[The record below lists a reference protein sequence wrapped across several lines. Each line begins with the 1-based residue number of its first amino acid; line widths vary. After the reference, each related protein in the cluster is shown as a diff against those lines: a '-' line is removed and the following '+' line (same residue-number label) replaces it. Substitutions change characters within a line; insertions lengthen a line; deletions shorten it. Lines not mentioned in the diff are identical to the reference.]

1 MKIIWSYKIM
11 FHHKSVEHLYNTTS
25 NTDHLNTDHLNT
37 DHLNTDHLNTDHLN
51 KEHYY
56 QPPFLWGFILA

>member
-25 NTDHLNTDHLNT
+25 NTDHLNTDHLQ
-37 DHLNTDHLNTDHLN
+37 
-51 KEHYY
+51 YR
-56 QPPFLWGFILA
+56 PPQ

>member
-25 NTDHLNTDHLNT
+25 NTDHLNTDHLN
-37 DHLNTDHLNTDHLN
+37 